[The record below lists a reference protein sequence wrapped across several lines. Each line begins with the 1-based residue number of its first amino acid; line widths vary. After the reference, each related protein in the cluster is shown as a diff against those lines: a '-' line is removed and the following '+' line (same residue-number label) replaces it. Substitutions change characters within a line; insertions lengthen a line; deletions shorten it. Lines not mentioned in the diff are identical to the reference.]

1 MMAGR
6 KRAKRPKI
14 DRTEPD
20 RNFTAAFRKSKVQE
34 PAPETA
40 APDLEEPVTSVRDAS
55 YEAIN
60 SGYRIIDEY
69 MRQGQRIA
77 EDFWLPATDATSQP
91 PEHVRMME
99 RFLRSAGD
107 MGSAWLEMMTQWT
120 RPAGADMS
128 PRGTAGPFTAGRTNG
143 HATAE
148 ETHNGAPHPAAW
160 SIAVESS
167 RPVRVSV
174 ETHGRLEDIEASPLV
189 STDRSLPPITTPCV
203 EVEAETGRALLRVA
217 VADDQPPGTYHGV
230 LLDRRTQRPGG
241 TITLR
246 VQ

>member
-1 MMAGR
+1 MPAR
-6 KRAKRPKI
+6 KRTKRPKI
-14 DRTEPD
+14 ERTEPD
-20 RNFTAAFRKSKVQE
+20 RTFTAAVRKAKAQKV
-34 PAPETA
+34 PADSA
-40 APDLEEPVTSVRDAS
+40 APDLEEPVASVRDAS

-77 EDFWLPATDATSQP
+77 EDFWLPAQDAASKP

-128 PRGTAGPFTAGRTNG
+128 PRGTAGPFTAGGSNG
-143 HATAE
+143 HAAAE
-148 ETHNGAPHPAAW
+148 ASPGAAL

-167 RPVRVSV
+167 RRVRVSV
-174 ETHGRLEDIEASPLV
+174 DAQGRLEDIEASPLV
-189 STDRSLPPITTPCV
+189 STDRSLPPITTSCV
-203 EVEAETGRALLRVA
+203 EVEADTGRAVLRIG
-217 VADDQPPGTYHGV
+217 VADDQPAGTYHGV
-230 LLDRRTQRPGG
+230 LLNRRTQRPGG
-241 TITLR
+241 TITL
-246 VQ
+246 QLQ

>member
-1 MMAGR
+1 MAGR

-20 RNFTAAFRKSKVQE
+20 RAFKAAFRKPKVQTA
-34 PAPETA
+34 APETA
-40 APDLEEPVTSVRDAS
+40 ASDGEEPVTGARDAS
-55 YEAIN
+55 YEALN

-69 MRQGQRIA
+69 MRQGQRMA
-77 EDFWLPATDATSQP
+77 EDFWLPATDATGKA
-91 PEHVRMME
+91 PEHMRMME

-128 PRGTAGPFTAGRTNG
+128 PRGTAGPFTAGATNG
-143 HATAE
+143 HAAAE
-148 ETHNGAPHPAAW
+148 ATHPSAL
-160 SIAVESS
+160 SIAIESS
-167 RPVRVSV
+167 RRVRVSV
-174 ETHGRLEDIEASPLV
+174 DTQGRLEDIEASPLV

-203 EVEAETGRALLRVA
+203 EVEAETGRSILRIA
-217 VADDQPPGTYHGV
+217 IADEQPPGTYHGV
-230 LLDRRTQRPGG
+230 LLNRRTQRPGG
-241 TITLR
+241 TITLQ